1 MEMLEQKGGR
11 LIVHLPGE
19 LDHHHTENIRAA
31 VDHMIRTTLVGEVEF
46 DFSETLFMDSAGIG
60 LLIGRYQMMQA
71 FHGRVLIS
79 HVNEQIERI
88 LELSGIE
95 KYIRLEKEE
104 TDTGGGSRYQNSS
117 VGGGDQRHYPWISG

>member
-1 MEMLEQKGGR
+1 MEMLEQKEGR

-60 LLIGRYQMMQA
+60 LLIGRYQMMQE
-71 FHGRVLIS
+71 FHGRILIR

-104 TDTGGGSRYQNSS
+104 TRGKTR
-117 VGGGDQRHYPWISG
+117 

>member
-1 MEMLEQKGGR
+1 MEMLEQKEGR

-60 LLIGRYQMMQA
+60 LVIGRYKNVKSFGGKVEMINV
-71 FHGRVLIS
+71 GDNLKRVFTM
-79 HVNEQIERI
+79 
-88 LELSGIE
+88 SGILKIIPIIDNVKKE
-95 KYIRLEKEE
+95 K
-104 TDTGGGSRYQNSS
+104 
-117 VGGGDQRHYPWISG
+117 IS

>member
-46 DFSETLFMDSAGIG
+46 DF
-60 LLIGRYQMMQA
+60 
-71 FHGRVLIS
+71 
-79 HVNEQIERI
+79 
-88 LELSGIE
+88 
-95 KYIRLEKEE
+95 
-104 TDTGGGSRYQNSS
+104 
-117 VGGGDQRHYPWISG
+117 

>member
-1 MEMLEQKGGR
+1 MEMLEQKEGR

-31 VDHMIRTTLVGEVEF
+31 VDHMIRTTLIGEVEF

-60 LLIGRYQMMQA
+60 LLIGRYQMMLA
-71 FHGRVLIS
+71 FHGRILIS

-104 TDTGGGSRYQNSS
+104 TR
-117 VGGGDQRHYPWISG
+117 

>member
-1 MEMLEQKGGR
+1 MKHAAERRTIYGNAGIKRRR
-11 LIVHLPGE
+11 LIVHLRENWIIFIQKYPGSGGS
-19 LDHHHTENIRAA
+19 
-31 VDHMIRTTLVGEVEF
+31 MIRTTLIGEVEF

-71 FHGRVLIS
+71 FHGRILIS

-104 TDTGGGSRYQNSS
+104 TR
-117 VGGGDQRHYPWISG
+117 

>member
-1 MEMLEQKGGR
+1 MEMLEQKEGR

-31 VDHMIRTTLVGEVEF
+31 VDHMIRTTLIGEVEF

-71 FHGRVLIS
+71 FHGRILIS
-79 HVNEQIERI
+79 HVNEQIERN

-104 TDTGGGSRYQNSS
+104 TR
-117 VGGGDQRHYPWISG
+117 

>member
-1 MEMLEQKGGR
+1 MQQKGELFNGNAGTKR
-11 LIVHLPGE
+11 RKADRPSPGE
-19 LDHHHTENIRAA
+19 LDHHHTENIRQRWSY
-31 VDHMIRTTLVGEVEF
+31 DPTTLVGEVEF

-104 TDTGGGSRYQNSS
+104 TR
-117 VGGGDQRHYPWISG
+117 